1 MASLG
6 HWEVATHVELLLNRV
21 ADDRC
26 GYGLLLWG
34 TVIFRIEHDFFRNQ
48 SLDLDVELSRV
59 ITLPS
64 FCSVNF
70 VEALNRPILLE
81 EGIRKRLR
89 ALGSHL
95 SAELERALP
104 AVVQL

>member
-1 MASLG
+1 MASLR
-6 HWEVATHVELLLNRV
+6 HWEVATHVELLFLLNRV

-26 GYGLLLWG
+26 GLLLWG
-34 TVIFRIEHDFFRNQ
+34 TVILWIEHDFFRNQ

-70 VEALNRPILLE
+70 VEALNRPIFLE

-89 ALGSHL
+89 ALSSHL

>member
-6 HWEVATHVELLLNRV
+6 HWEVATHVELLFLLNQI
-21 ADDRC
+21 ANDRC
-26 GYGLLLWG
+26 GLLLWG
-34 TVIFRIEHDFFRNQ
+34 TVFLRIEHDFFRNQ

-70 VEALNRPILLE
+70 VKALNRPILLE
-81 EGIRKRLR
+81 EGIRKRLC

-95 SAELERALP
+95 SAEL
-104 AVVQL
+104 